1 MNEFDFLYDNMEKAI
16 SIRIKQEHNNYIKA
30 LLQVVKDL
38 TTSIEDTKVDPD
50 DIVSLEQTYQSLQSR
65 GYHTNTLK
73 SVFQLLLIKGF
84 KHQKKSLD
92 VFVPN
97 TIGYMIGHFLQVY
110 FENAKDIRLLDVNLK
125 SANFILDVL
134 SILDREDL
142 DVVGL
147 ENEKEYVEIAK
158 AFADFT
164 LADILIY
171 FQDPLQEFHE
181 TFDAIIGDLEDREY
195 ENYKYYSPLYQA
207 GVRYLPFLLIEK
219 YANKLQDNGLMA
231 CIVDQD
237 FFFHVDFK
245 KMKEEVTCLAWPG
258 FVVLPESM
266 FQAGVKP
273 KGILL
278 LQKSK
283 KIYSQMQLIQL
294 PSFEDKETLQE
305 VLQELNSWL
314 KTIQLGGKEQ

>member
-1 MNEFDFLYDNMEKAI
+1 M
-16 SIRIKQEHNNYIKA
+16 
-30 LLQVVKDL
+30 
-38 TTSIEDTKVDPD
+38 
-50 DIVSLEQTYQSLQSR
+50 SLEQTYKSLQSR
-65 GYHTNTLK
+65 SYHTNTLK

-84 KHQKKSLD
+84 KHQNKSLD

-97 TIGYMIGHFLQVY
+97 TIGYMIGHFLEVY
-110 FENAKDIRLLDVNLK
+110 FEKKKDIRLLDLNLK
-125 SANFILDVL
+125 SANFVLDVL

-147 ENEKEYVEIAK
+147 ENDKEFVEIAK

-181 TFDAIIGDLEDREY
+181 SFDTIIGELEDKKY

-207 GVRYLPFLLIEK
+207 GVRHLPFLLIEK
-219 YANKLQDNGLMA
+219 YAQKLKENGLMV

-245 KMKEEVTCLAWPG
+245 KMKEEVKDIAWPG

-266 FQAGVKP
+266 FQSGVKP

-278 LQKSK
+278 LQKTK

-305 VLQELNSWL
+305 IIKELNSWL
-314 KTIQLGGKEQ
+314 KSIQLGGKEQ

>member
-1 MNEFDFLYDNMEKAI
+1 MNEFDFLYDHMEQAI

-38 TTSIEDTKVDPD
+38 TISLDDTKVDPED
-50 DIVSLEQTYQSLQSR
+50 LTNLEMIYQTLQSR
-65 GYHTNTLK
+65 AYHTNTLK

-110 FENAKDIRLLDVNLK
+110 FENKKDIRLLDVNLK
-125 SANFILDVL
+125 SANFVLDVL

-147 ENEKEYVEIAK
+147 ENDKEYVEIAK

-181 TFDAIIGDLEDREY
+181 SFDAIIGELQAEEY

-219 YANKLQDNGLMA
+219 YANKLHDNGLMV

-237 FFFHVDFK
+237 FFFHIDFK
-245 KMKEEVTCLAWPG
+245 KMKEEVKGLAWPG

-278 LQKSK
+278 LQKTTKS
-283 KIYSQMQLIQL
+283 YPQMQLIQL
-294 PSFEDKETLQE
+294 PSFEEKDTLQE
-305 VLQELNSWL
+305 IIKELTSWL
-314 KTIQLGGKEQ
+314 KSIQLGGK